1 MEENIFFKE
10 IDGITYTSD
19 MRVITGC
26 KKDIEGHI
34 IIPEGVEIIK
44 AEEFRSCESIT
55 SIILPDSLKRIEWRA
70 FVDCRN
76 LQHIDFGNG
85 IQQIGCLGLSNDI
98 FDGCKNLHSVI
109 IPSQVKYIGD
119 AVFYKTGLNTI
130 QLNEGLENIGNMVF
144 GNCQM
149 LTHLILPASLKHFGF
164 HRSNHFANITLK
176 TIPVDF
182 ILKIT
187 DTSYR
192 YHYPEYRIITLTIG
206 DRKVFIPNMMDEYDR
221 SKVNAK
227 INEEGVTD
235 NIMYSMYKYA
245 PSEAIRTEIGYH
257 IYNEA
262 LKQNNV
268 DKIDEGFRLKLKQR
282 ATGMIFHLLDQD
294 RLEEAIMIINLGF
307 LSEYMIRG
315 FLKKTDNPAV
325 RAYLLENLHKLDGD
339 GKQMQL

>member
-44 AEEFRSCESIT
+44 AEAFRSCESIT
-55 SIILPDSLKRIEWRA
+55 SIILPDSLKTIEWRA

-130 QLNEGLENIGNMVF
+130 QLNEGLENIGYGF
-144 GNCQM
+144 WE
-149 LTHLILPASLKHFGF
+149 LPNVNS
-164 HRSNHFANITLK
+164 
-176 TIPVDF
+176 
-182 ILKIT
+182 
-187 DTSYR
+187 SYSSC
-192 YHYPEYRIITLTIG
+192 II
-206 DRKVFIPNMMDEYDR
+206 K
-221 SKVNAK
+221 
-227 INEEGVTD
+227 
-235 NIMYSMYKYA
+235 
-245 PSEAIRTEIGYH
+245 
-257 IYNEA
+257 A
-262 LKQNNV
+262 LWV
-268 DKIDEGFRLKLKQR
+268 
-282 ATGMIFHLLDQD
+282 
-294 RLEEAIMIINLGF
+294 
-307 LSEYMIRG
+307 S
-315 FLKKTDNPAV
+315 
-325 RAYLLENLHKLDGD
+325 
-339 GKQMQL
+339 